1 MRHQVTKNLFI
12 GLGGTGSSTLIQVKR
27 ALVQKYGK
35 MPPMIDFLIMDTDK
49 AVNNVSYDFD
59 SSKVQFAPSEILHIP
74 IDRPDRIQ
82 NSSRI
87 KKWLSDTVA
96 HKIEASGDGA
106 KQVRSLGRFA
116 FFQNYN
122 RINEKIKNK
131 ISVINS
137 TTHIQDPDFEMQP
150 DGKTLIHL
158 VFSPCGG
165 TGAGTFL
172 DTAINIKNQNPELT
186 VYAWMVMPDFYKSFS
201 HTDDVGK
208 NAYASL
214 IEIDH
219 LMGRDHDSPGK
230 EWSNYRNNP
239 YQVSYSQGNSI
250 ETKTFIFN
258 RIYLFDQTMFD
269 GQSTIMDI
277 DHVKDRIART
287 LLLHVT
293 DAGNVLASTYN
304 NDSSNEYASSALC
317 NFKRR
322 NYAST
327 GYSEIIL
334 DREYL
339 KNYRK
344 NNAYSM
350 LIQAL
355 SQSDSVDS
363 RDLCKEFIDSNNLR
377 EDNNQDDV
385 IDRLYPMN
393 EIRYSN
399 ESVLPGT
406 FDENSNI
413 TIKDNCAIQLNNLI
427 TNLNNRC
434 TDENEKLKGEFAT
447 KLKAKIKSLY
457 QNTGA
462 LVVEKSFLNC
472 LTGSFS
478 AMRTEMV
485 NEQEQHQNSI
495 QKIEKELKNY
505 EENIIGAA
513 DSFFGKSKKI
523 RTECELYAEK
533 YKSRIVLEAELI
545 RKKEAEGFYT
555 YAITQI
561 ETLQSNRDNFSM
573 LIGDFDRSTNAKLQ
587 ELDNEKIGDKGK
599 DFEIYIHTYCS
610 ELLGN
615 VDKFS
620 SVEAMNSIDFNQLK
634 DATTMEEIRIQI
646 DSYLDHSD
654 YLKEIDSLNLEELLD
669 GLSKDNKKK
678 IIKELNVLA
687 QSAINLD
694 FTFLDDTQKD
704 RMEPLGVLVVE
715 NESET
720 IFEKDS
726 EYSKYFGNKKDDL
739 KLRDTCAVASSYDRD
754 RIKLLKIMGSFP
766 ATAIEGIGKLKNEYQ
781 KSIEHKGYHLSDTYF
796 DNAMDL
802 IDGAPDQELSDSF
815 AIAAALD
822 IVKLDRGALK
832 FFDPSGGKP
841 KQIVPGSRG
850 RNDRAQAFKHYSEN
864 KDWSIMTNEV
874 YDKVYEEEGKPKIES
889 LLKAHYDRLLTADY
903 LGKSPDNIEPES
915 DEEYHIYEERKTI
928 KRLATEIP
936 INGASEW

>member
-1 MRHQVTKNLFI
+1 MRHKVTKNLFI

-27 ALVQKYGK
+27 ALVQKYGQT
-35 MPPMIDFLIMDTDK
+35 PAMIDFLIMDTDK
-49 AVNNVSYDFD
+49 AVNDVSYDFD
-59 SSKVQFAPSEILHIP
+59 SSKVEFAPSEILHIP
-74 IDRPDRIQ
+74 IERPDRIQ
-82 NSSRI
+82 DSPRI
-87 KKWLSDTVA
+87 KKWLSDAVA
-96 HKIEASGDGA
+96 HKIVASGDGA

-131 ISVINS
+131 ISEINS
-137 TTHIQDPDFEMQP
+137 ATHIQNPDFEMQP

-208 NAYASL
+208 NTYASL

-230 EWSNYRNNP
+230 EWSNYRDNP

-250 ETKTFIFN
+250 ETKTFIFD

-269 GQSTIMDI
+269 GASTIMDI

-293 DAGNVLASTYN
+293 EAGNVLASTYN
-304 NDSSNEYASSALC
+304 NDSSDEYASSELS

-339 KNYRK
+339 TNYRK
-344 NNAYSM
+344 NNAYSI

-355 SQSDSVDS
+355 SQSDSGDS
-363 RDLCKEFIDSNNLR
+363 RDLCKGFIDVNNLR

-399 ESVLPGT
+399 EAVLPGE
-406 FDENSNI
+406 FDETANI
-413 TIKDNCAIQLNNLI
+413 SIKENCTIQLNNLI
-427 TNLNNRC
+427 TNVKNRC
-434 TDENEKLKGEFAT
+434 TDENERLKGEFST
-447 KLKAKIKSLY
+447 KLKAEIKSLY
-457 QNTGA
+457 QNNGA
-462 LVVEKSFLNC
+462 LVLEKSFLNC

-495 QKIEKELKNY
+495 LKVEKELKNY

-513 DSFFGKSKKI
+513 DSFFGKSRKI
-523 RTECELYAEK
+523 RTECELYADK
-533 YKSRIVLEAELI
+533 YKSRILLEAELI
-545 RKKEAEGFYT
+545 RKKVAEGFYT

-561 ETLQSNRDNFSM
+561 ETLQSNRDNFSILM
-573 LIGDFDRSTNAKLQ
+573 GDFDRKTNADLQKL
-587 ELDNEKIGDKGK
+587 DSEKIGDNGK
-599 DFEIYIHTYCS
+599 DFEIYIHNYCS
-610 ELLGN
+610 ELLSN
-615 VDKFS
+615 IDKFS
-620 SVEAMNSIDFNQLK
+620 AMEAMNSIDFNQLK
-634 DATTMEEIRIQI
+634 DATTMEEVRIEI
-646 DSYLDHSD
+646 DSYLDNSD

-669 GLSKDNKKK
+669 GMPKDN
-678 IIKELNVLA
+678 N
-687 QSAINLD
+687 
-694 FTFLDDTQKD
+694 
-704 RMEPLGVLVVE
+704 
-715 NESET
+715 
-720 IFEKDS
+720 
-726 EYSKYFGNKKDDL
+726 
-739 KLRDTCAVASSYDRD
+739 
-754 RIKLLKIMGSFP
+754 
-766 ATAIEGIGKLKNEYQ
+766 
-781 KSIEHKGYHLSDTYF
+781 
-796 DNAMDL
+796 
-802 IDGAPDQELSDSF
+802 
-815 AIAAALD
+815 
-822 IVKLDRGALK
+822 
-832 FFDPSGGKP
+832 
-841 KQIVPGSRG
+841 
-850 RNDRAQAFKHYSEN
+850 
-864 KDWSIMTNEV
+864 
-874 YDKVYEEEGKPKIES
+874 
-889 LLKAHYDRLLTADY
+889 
-903 LGKSPDNIEPES
+903 
-915 DEEYHIYEERKTI
+915 
-928 KRLATEIP
+928 
-936 INGASEW
+936 